1 MSKTLLIPICLWL
14 VSAAS
19 GCAAD
24 GGSPGGADSDA
35 DTDADSD
42 TDVDADTD
50 ADTDAD
56 SDSDSDCDEEGAI
69 TCLDDLT
76 AAICQD
82 GEWVVTDE
90 CADGTQLCEDGECV
104 DCEDI
109 EFDIATQQ
117 SCAIS
122 IMDGFEVDGEGFIEL
137 YDEEHRVF
145 ALDRWGEDG
154 HIVAWCDSTTVNA
167 LLEAFNVTGYLG
179 QVEDPVVASFGDFY
193 LCNPDGLE
201 GYMPDYVNY
210 LGEDMPSEYVGHPE
224 LMAADFDVLI
234 LCGFRID
241 WPTDWTEEIRSFV
254 TDYGKGFLPAMDYE
268 GTVTLE
274 DFAMVNQIIAPT
286 GIVFE
291 PLNLDW
297 APASCSVVL
306 ECVPDLPPDVE

>member
-1 MSKTLLIPICLWL
+1 MKHLFLTLVCLGL
-14 VSAAS
+14 SAALG
-19 GCAAD
+19 GCSAD
-24 GGSPGGADSDA
+24 NGSPSSSDSDADSDSDTDTDADSDSDSDA

-42 TDVDADTD
+42 
-50 ADTDAD
+50 
-56 SDSDSDCDEEGAI
+56 SDCDEEDAT

-90 CADGTQLCEDGECV
+90 CADGTQLCEDGECI
-104 DCEDI
+104 DCENI
-109 EFDIATQQ
+109 EFNIATQQ

-122 IMDGFEVDGEGFIEL
+122 ILDGFEIDGEGFIEL
-137 YDEEHRVF
+137 YDEEYRVF
-145 ALDRWGEDG
+145 AMDRWGDDG
-154 HIVAWCDSTTVNA
+154 HIIAWCDSTTINA

-179 QVEDPVVASFGDFY
+179 QVEEPVVASFGDYY

-210 LGEDMPSEYVGHPE
+210 LGEDMPAEYIGHPE

-241 WPTDWTEEIRSFV
+241 WLTDWSAEIQSFV

-274 DFAMVNQIIAPT
+274 DFDKVNEIIAPT
-286 GIVFE
+286 GIEFE
-291 PLNLDW
+291 PLNLAW